1 MGDDVVVFS
10 FRVSIEA
17 MTWIL
22 RTALIAA
29 PLLAFALAKRL
40 CLALQMRDRRRLTEG
55 EETGQVTQS
64 VNGGLSESRRGLSP
78 TARYR
83 ILMRDVPTPL
93 ELPAQGPISRR
104 RRLRTVLSGWYYGD
118 LVELPVTEEQRSRI
132 SERTT
137 PSEPVRERED

>member
-1 MGDDVVVFS
+1 
-10 FRVSIEA
+10 

-22 RTALIAA
+22 RIALIAA
-29 PLLAFALAKRL
+29 PLLAFALTKRL

-64 VNGGLSESRRGLSP
+64 MNGDLSESHRGLSP

-93 ELPAQGPISRR
+93 ELPAEGPISRR
-104 RRLRTVLSGWYYGD
+104 RRLRTVLSGWYYRD
-118 LVELPVTEEQRSRI
+118 LVEMPATDEQRSRI
-132 SERTT
+132 AARTAS
-137 PSEPVRERED
+137 PEPVREPED